1 MKWILILFFSLLL
14 VLPLMATEKPIEIT
28 VLKAGVSDLSKVA
41 GFEKWGTTDNYFVK
55 RFAELEPGIKVILT
69 DADISQ
75 GNTITIDSLVA
86 AGKAPDVYQDHISRV
101 GKFIVPE
108 YALPISDYVD
118 LSYLNP
124 KMIEQ
129 FKRGGKVY
137 GLPLSLVNQGMIL
150 NMDLLEAIGYKVPDN
165 WTLDDFRAMAKL
177 VKEKAPGKYATV
189 LFAQNQ
195 SGDYFFMNWF
205 ASFGVKFYSEGYKES
220 TFEKTGGA
228 KGLAWFMEMY
238 NNGWIPKEAA
248 NLNDDDYLLMLSKG
262 EVATGGLYLGHLP
275 ILESAVKQGLI
286 DKPITLKYVSFPN
299 NAPACIQLAGIVGHN
314 TKDKKRNEA
323 IAKYIKFVTSAEYQ
337 TLDTL
342 YQGSVPTAL
351 AVTAKSAHP
360 LWPGQVAV
368 AQKNGLY
375 DLGLALP
382 QFGEIRKQMY
392 PLLQRMYAGEL
403 TPDQVAKMYT
413 ENVNKILAKK

>member
-1 MKWILILFFSLLL
+1 
-14 VLPLMATEKPIEIT
+14 
-28 VLKAGVSDLSKVA
+28 
-41 GFEKWGTTDNYFVK
+41 
-55 RFAELEPGIKVILT
+55 
-69 DADISQ
+69 
-75 GNTITIDSLVA
+75 
-86 AGKAPDVYQDHISRV
+86 
-101 GKFIVPE
+101 
-108 YALPISDYVD
+108 
-118 LSYLNP
+118 
-124 KMIEQ
+124 
-129 FKRGGKVY
+129 
-137 GLPLSLVNQGMIL
+137 
-150 NMDLLEAIGYKVPDN
+150 
-165 WTLDDFRAMAKL
+165 
-177 VKEKAPGKYATV
+177 
-189 LFAQNQ
+189 
-195 SGDYFFMNWF
+195 
-205 ASFGVKFYSEGYKES
+205 
-220 TFEKTGGA
+220 
-228 KGLAWFMEMY
+228 
-238 NNGWIPKEAA
+238 
-248 NLNDDDYLLMLSKG
+248 
-262 EVATGGLYLGHLP
+262 LGHLP